1 MGLAVLLYVSATWL
15 VSHLS
20 IGVLVP
26 ELTIVYTVHWAKC
39 TRLQTRL
46 TVPIHTGSGKI
57 GRSNSA
63 QSFIDGR
70 I

>member
-20 IGVLVP
+20 IGVFVP
-26 ELTIVYTVHWAKC
+26 ELTNVYTFHWERC

-46 TVPIHTGSGKI
+46 TVHIHTGSGEN
-57 GRSNSA
+57 GRLKVPIFS
-63 QSFIDGR
+63 
-70 I
+70 

>member
-20 IGVLVP
+20 IEVLVP
-26 ELTIVYTVHWAKC
+26 ELTMVYTIYLANY

-46 TVPIHTGSGKI
+46 TVHIHTGSGKN
-57 GRSNSA
+57 GRSEVP
-63 QSFIDGR
+63 SFS
-70 I
+70 

>member
-26 ELTIVYTVHWAKC
+26 ELTIVYKFDWERC
-39 TRLQTRL
+39 MRLQKRL
-46 TVPIHTGSGKI
+46 TVHIHTGSGEMVDLI
-57 GRSNSA
+57 VP
-63 QSFIDGR
+63 SFS
-70 I
+70 